1 MGLFDL
7 FRKNKNIITDN
18 GLNKIYFDNGKGAL
32 KEQFFKINGLID
44 GEFFVY
50 ERNGTYRKK
59 HYENGEVCL
68 TEEEQQEKKRQD
80 EINKAIQQQ
89 IDDLLNLDNLIVEIT
104 NIPQL
109 MQMDNRTIEIY
120 TRWICAK
127 LSNRFEEE
135 IIKFYLFTK
144 RNHFIR
150 KFILSGDETML
161 SDKYFTEIINDFP
174 KKRLMPRRKFEW
186 YNITTKEQILDEI
199 WKDMLTGRTLLY
211 KFSIWQHGFDD
222 SIFNQES
229 VLFGLNSKA
238 YKLIFDVLK
247 KYEEKYGE
255 CLNGGFSSR
264 LFEDSYLPIYVTE
277 ETIIEKAIK
286 EINSI
291 CDNNRKNQEEII
303 FGIN

>member
-7 FRKNKNIITDN
+7 FRKNKNIITEN
-18 GLNKIYFDNGKGAL
+18 GLNKIYFDNGKGAI
-32 KEQFFKINGLID
+32 KEQFVKINGLID

-50 ERNGTYRKK
+50 ERNGTYLKK
-59 HYENGEVCL
+59 HYENGEICL

-80 EINKAIQQQ
+80 EINKVIQQQ

-120 TRWICAK
+120 TRWICTK
-127 LSNRFEEE
+127 LSNKFEEE

-150 KFILSGDETML
+150 EFILSGDETML
-161 SDKYFTEIINDFP
+161 SDKYFTEIIKDFP
-174 KKRLMPRRKFEW
+174 IKRLMPRRKFEW
-186 YNITTKEQILDEI
+186 YNITTKEQILDKI
-199 WKDMLTGRTLLY
+199 WEDKLSGRALICN
-211 KFSIWQHGFDD
+211 FSIWTYGFDD

-229 VLFGLNSKA
+229 VLFGMNFKA
-238 YKLIFDVLK
+238 YELIFDVLTK
-247 KYEEKYGE
+247 NEKKYGE
-255 CLNGGFSSR
+255 CLNGAFTTR
-264 LFEDSYLPIYVTE
+264 LFKDSYLPIYVTE
-277 ETIIEKAIK
+277 EMIIENAIK

-303 FGIN
+303 LNIN